1 MKLCQGDFP
10 EEQNYEIL
18 SSSLEEEDKGCR
30 CKRLLIKL
38 KPNCQASR
46 SRVDGG
52 KQQFAD
58 MAVIVGIDQET
69 GIRRKIVLRSN
80 RSGLKLA
87 TRLKL
92 YLDQKQN
99 EENKTRFLMDQNS
112 EDHESKEHF
121 SDETPNKKAPERTI
135 STIKR
140 ELAGSPLGWPL
151 LRRKS
156 SQKQPSFRKCSSLSE
171 TSSSTLVSAFSRQ
184 SSAARRNP
192 SASASAS
199 DFWEEFVTDE
209 DRIQNSKTD
218 FNSRGC
224 VHHSDDDDGLK
235 SSPCKLFSHGELKK
249 ATQDFSPQNLVG
261 EGGCSSVYK
270 GCLPDGKSVAVKV
283 LKPYKEAWND
293 FSLEVEI
300 MSLVKHRHITPLIGV
315 CIEGESLMLVYDF
328 LSNGSLEESL
338 QDDGE
343 EKAVLPWEVRFRVA
357 VEVAEALS
365 YLHSECPRPVIHR
378 DVKSS
383 NILLSSDL
391 QPQLSDF
398 GLAIWGPA
406 NSTHMTNKD
415 LVGTFGYIAPEYFMH
430 GRVSEKVDIYSFG
443 IVLLELVSGRK
454 AIITNNSSKAQE
466 GLVKWVSIS
475 LFSLTL
481 PNFPFGQHLPRVLL
495 VHQETENWS
504 CLFMVQA
511 IPLMESGNHRGL
523 LDPRLMSEQVDNS
536 QLGRMVLA
544 ATLCTKA
551 SARLRP
557 TANQIIELL
566 KGVKCEKEWTS
577 CYINY
582 LTETSNQ
589 EEGDDESLQR
599 HDYKSSL
606 DTSWLDLGLE
616 DATQLGSS
624 RVITKPRKKLKDYL
638 KEDQF

>member
-38 KPNCQASR
+38 KLKCQPPR

-171 TSSSTLVSAFSRQ
+171 TSTSSSSSTLASAFSRQ
-184 SSAARRNP
+184 SSARKQP
-192 SASASAS
+192 SAS
-199 DFWEEFVTDE
+199 DFWEEFGTDE
-209 DRIQNSKTD
+209 ERIQNSKTD

-224 VHHSDDDDGLK
+224 VHHSDDDDGLR

-283 LKPYKEAWND
+283 LKHYKEAWND

-300 MSLVKHRHITPLIGV
+300 MSSVKHQHITPLIGV

-343 EKAVLPWEVRFRVA
+343 EKAVMPWEVRFRVA

-398 GLAIWGPA
+398 GLAIWGPT

-466 GLVKWVSIS
+466 GLVKW
-475 LFSLTL
+475 
-481 PNFPFGQHLPRVLL
+481 
-495 VHQETENWS
+495 
-504 CLFMVQA
+504 A

-544 ATLCTKA
+544 ASLCTKA

-557 TANQIIELL
+557 TASQIIELL

-582 LTETSNQ
+582 LTETSYQ
-589 EEGDDESLQR
+589 EEGDDESFQR
-599 HDYKSSL
+599 HDHKSSL

-616 DATQLGSS
+616 DATQLGSI

>member
-38 KPNCQASR
+38 KPNCQAPR

-112 EDHESKEHF
+112 EDRESKEHF

-171 TSSSTLVSAFSRQ
+171 TSSSSSSSTLVSAFSRQ

-192 SASASAS
+192 SASAS

-249 ATQDFSPQNLVG
+249 ATQDFSPLNLVG

-293 FSLEVEI
+293 FSLEVAI
-300 MSLVKHRHITPLIGV
+300 MSSVKHRHITPLIGV

-398 GLAIWGPA
+398 GLAIWGPT

-415 LVGTFGYIAPEYFMH
+415 LVGTFGYIAPEYFMR

-466 GLVKWVSIS
+466 GLVKW
-475 LFSLTL
+475 
-481 PNFPFGQHLPRVLL
+481 
-495 VHQETENWS
+495 
-504 CLFMVQA
+504 A

-544 ATLCTKA
+544 ASLCTKA

-624 RVITKPRKKLKDYL
+624 RVIAKPRKKLKDYL